1 MQKRLLS
8 IFVIISLCSIS
19 FFSYGADLNE
29 LNEQKTQI
37 QEQLN
42 ESNQKLDE
50 VDSELSENLQQI
62 EKIDQSIISTEQSLY
77 EINIQVDKISSEI
90 EKVNQNLIEITERY
104 NEKRQNLEERLITQ
118 YENGKISYLDFLL
131 SSNNLMQFISNCFL
145 LSELTEYDNELLNIV
160 EEEKDNMKK
169 QKDLLETKENALAQK
184 KQNQIKTEK
193 ILENSK
199 IMREN
204 YIAKLTEEEK
214 KLQSEIDECYNQINL
229 IEQEIREL
237 YKIESFGPDYIG
249 GTMIWPVPDHY
260 TITSKFGM
268 RDHPITGVY
277 KLHTGTDIGAPTG
290 TSFVAAAY
298 GVVVKAEYNTA
309 YGNMVIIDHGGG
321 VQTLYA
327 HGSEIVV
334 SLGQILNAGDQVLK
348 VGSTGYSTGPHAHFE
363 VRINGEP
370 QDPMNYISVPE

>member
-1 MQKRLLS
+1 MQKRL
-8 IFVIISLCSIS
+8 FTMFIIVVLCSIS
-19 FFSYGADLNE
+19 FFSYCADLNE
-29 LNEQKTQI
+29 LNEHKNQI

-62 EKIDQSIISTEQSLY
+62 EKIDQSILLSEQSLK
-77 EINIQVDKISSEI
+77 EINLQIDEISSEI
-90 EKVNQNLIEITERY
+90 EIVNKDLNEITEKY

-145 LSELTEYDNELLNIV
+145 LSELTEYDNELLNLV
-160 EEEKDNMKK
+160 EEEKDKIEQ
-169 QKDLLETKENALAQK
+169 QKMQLQAKEKTLAEK

-193 ILENSK
+193 VLENSK
-199 IMREN
+199 TMREN
-204 YIAKLTEEEK
+204 YVAKLTEEEK
-214 KLQSEIDECYNQINL
+214 ELQTKIDECYNQINL
-229 IEQEIREL
+229 IEQEIRGL

-290 TSFVAAAY
+290 TNFVAAAY
-298 GVVVKAEYNTA
+298 GIVVKAEYNAA

-334 SLGQILNAGDQVLK
+334 NLGQVVNAGDTVIK

-370 QDPMNYISVPE
+370 QEPLNYISIPE